1 MSVEGGF
8 MRRYTISAATAFGV
22 LTLLGGCRR
31 EMIPDPPAAVSK
43 NAKPTAPDLVAYL
56 NHNAQLVQSIKSTQ
70 LEIQAKQGN
79 DSIGLQGTLF
89 CQKPRDFR
97 LRANVAGQPA
107 VDIGSNNEEF
117 WFWISQA
124 KDDDGVA
131 RVHYCSYADMAGGK
145 ARMPFP
151 FQPDMIVAALGMGDY
166 DPQKEYTIR
175 EDAKTWSLIEKAT
188 SAQGQPVQKVTQ
200 FNKTTVGPNKP
211 QIIAY
216 YLLDDKGNEVCRAS
230 VLDVQTITV
239 GGQPAVIPKHV
250 KLVWRTQQIEMSMR
264 LFDTEV
270 NKIDGTSAAKLFSR
284 AGLSIP
290 ASNLARGPD
299 APSGV
304 SQDMSIRRAR
314 LDAPVK

>member
-1 MSVEGGF
+1 MRPYAILVGLGAVSV
-8 MRRYTISAATAFGV
+8 V
-22 LTLLGGCRR
+22 TLASGCRR

-43 NAKPTAPDLVAYL
+43 NGKPTTTDLVAYL
-56 NHNAQLVQSIKSTQ
+56 NNNARQVQSIKSTQ

-79 DSIGLQGTLF
+79 DSIGLQGSLF

-117 WFWISQA
+117 WFWISQG

-131 RVHYCSYADMAGGK
+131 RVHYCSYADMAAGK

-175 EDAKTWSLIEKAT
+175 EDKNTYSLVEKAV
-188 SAQGQPVQKVTQ
+188 SAQGLPVQKVTQ
-200 FNKTTVGPNKP
+200 FNKLTVGPNKP
-211 QIIAY
+211 QVVAY
-216 YLLDDKGNEVCRAS
+216 YLLDDKGNEICRAS
-230 VLDVQTITV
+230 VLDVQTVGTV
-239 GGQPAVIPKHV
+239 VLPKHV
-250 KLVWRTQQIEMSMR
+250 KLVWRPQQIEMSMR

-270 NKIDGTSAAKLFSR
+270 NKIDAPSAAKLFSR
-284 AGLSIP
+284 ATLRIP
-290 ASNLARGPD
+290 SANLASGPD
-299 APSGV
+299 TPSGV
-304 SQDMSIRRAR
+304 SQEMSIQRTR
-314 LDAPVK
+314 LNAPVK

>member
-1 MSVEGGF
+1 
-8 MRRYTISAATAFGV
+8 MRRYAILVGLGAVSV
-22 LTLLGGCRR
+22 VTLASGCRR

-43 NAKPTAPDLVAYL
+43 TGKPTVPDLVAYL
-56 NHNAQLVQSIKSTQ
+56 NNNARLVQSIKSTQ

-97 LRANVAGQPA
+97 LRANVAGSPA
-107 VDIGSNNEEF
+107 VDIGSNNNEF
-117 WFWISQA
+117 WFWISQG

-131 RVHYCSYADMAGGK
+131 RVHYCSYADMAAGK

-175 EDAKTWSLIEKAT
+175 EDDKTVSLVEKAV

-200 FNKTTVGPNKP
+200 FNKLTVGPNRP
-211 QIIAY
+211 QVIAY
-216 YLLDDKGNEVCRAS
+216 YLLDDKNNEICRAS
-230 VLDVQTITV
+230 VLEVQKI
-239 GGQPAVIPKHV
+239 GSAVVPKHV

-264 LFDTEV
+264 LFETEV
-270 NKIDGTSAAKLFSR
+270 NKIDAPAAAKLFSR
-284 AGLSIP
+284 ANLSIP

-299 APSGV
+299 TPSGV
-304 SQDMSIRRAR
+304 SQEMSIQRTR
-314 LDAPVK
+314 LNAPVK

>member
-1 MSVEGGF
+1 MRQYAILVGLGAVSVVALA
-8 MRRYTISAATAFGV
+8 S
-22 LTLLGGCRR
+22 GCRR

-43 NAKPTAPDLVAYL
+43 TGKPTVPDLVAYL
-56 NHNAQLVQSIKSTQ
+56 NNNARQVQSIKSTQ

-97 LRANVAGQPA
+97 LRANVAGSPA

-117 WFWISQA
+117 WFWISQG
-124 KDDDGVA
+124 KDEDGVA
-131 RVHYCSYADMAGGK
+131 RVHYCSYADMAAGK

-175 EDAKTWSLIEKAT
+175 EDAKTVSLVEKAV
-188 SAQGQPVQKVTQ
+188 SAQGLPVQKVTQ
-200 FNKTTVGPNKP
+200 FNKLTVGPNKP
-211 QIIAY
+211 QVIAY
-216 YLLDDKGNEVCRAS
+216 YLLDDKGNEICRAS
-230 VLDVQTITV
+230 VLDVQTVGTV
-239 GGQPAVIPKHV
+239 VLPKHV
-250 KLVWRTQQIEMSMR
+250 KLVWRPQQIEMSMR

-270 NKIDGTSAAKLFSR
+270 NKIDAPAAAKLFSR
-284 AGLSIP
+284 ANLSIP
-290 ASNLARGPD
+290 ASNLAKGPD

-304 SQDMSIRRAR
+304 SQEMSIQRTR
-314 LDAPVK
+314 LNAPVK